1 MKVMCEEARVSGKE
15 PIFQRCIKNKL
26 HTNVLN
32 NQFRLNE
39 GTHVIISE
47 SWDHV
52 DMEMKQQLLN

>member
-1 MKVMCEEARVSGKE
+1 MRKQECQE
-15 PIFQRCIKNKL
+15 KNLYFRDVLKTR